1 MEPVGT
7 LRVSRSYR
15 LAGAFRQVSTSH
27 ATVAGVKTLGSALVI
42 VVFLA
47 GCGGDHDEPSLS
59 ARETAQEWV
68 DAVNAED
75 YDRACDLSVFD
86 KQSLCLDLMRN
97 EPFGA
102 DLKVWHFTDDP
113 PNGDAGAFLV
123 SSAED
128 RKVGGPAVV
137 RESIAV
143 ERDGD
148 QHKVHFEV
156 SIIK

>member
-1 MEPVGT
+1 VRT
-7 LRVSRSYR
+7 
-15 LAGAFRQVSTSH
+15 AA
-27 ATVAGVKTLGSALVI
+27 VAVVASLLV
-42 VVFLA
+42 A
-47 GCGGDHDEPSLS
+47 SCGGSDDPPRSPE
-59 ARETAQEWV
+59 ETAQAWV
-68 DAVNAED
+68 DAINDQD
-75 YDRACDLSVFD
+75 YDRACDLSVFE
-86 KQSLCLDLMRN
+86 KKSLCLDLMRN
-97 EPFGA
+97 KPFGA
-102 DLKVWHFTDDP
+102 DLRVWHFTDDP

-137 RESIAV
+137 REAIAV